1 LIKANLKNISYQ
13 TSAQIIPRA
22 LMFVFTFYIA
32 GILGSEEYGKYDFAL
47 SFGYLIGVFYE
58 LGGNIILTKHVARGL
73 YSSFAYSLKFRLASI
88 LIAIVVTFAVLNIFG
103 LYSGNITNILYALIG
118 IAFSSLMNL
127 YFAFFRG
134 ISKMSYE
141 AIVLIIQKVIFIAVA
156 FALITMNKTASNV
169 LMSFCLSMLIA
180 WMIIL
185 LIFNKQKHN
194 FDFASDEK
202 KIQFRDYIK
211 DVMSLAL
218 VEVFSIIYFRVTQI
232 ILEAY
237 QGFDAVG
244 VYGASYKFVEVFTNI
259 PAILM
264 IVLFPNFA
272 RLSIENMPEFKKQF
286 KKVFALLCGLGII
299 AVLICWFFG
308 EMFFSLLGSDYGDSY
323 IVLRYMTLA
332 LFIIYPNYLLSQ
344 SLIALDKNLR
354 YAFIL
359 SLVLIFNVALGI
371 ILVPQYSVYGSAL
384 SVGICEFIIFVLS
397 LIMINKEFKSR
408 LAK

>member
-1 LIKANLKNISYQ
+1 
-13 TSAQIIPRA
+13 
-22 LMFVFTFYIA
+22 MFVFTFYIA
-32 GILGSEEYGKYDFAL
+32 RTLGSEEFGRYDFAM

-58 LGGNIILTKHVARGL
+58 LGGNIILTKHIARGL
-73 YSSFAYSLKFRLASI
+73 YSSFAYSLKFRIASI
-88 LIAIVVTFAVLNIFG
+88 IIAIILITAILNIFN
-103 LYSGNITNILYALIG
+103 LYAGNFTNILYALIG

-134 ISKMSYE
+134 ISKMGYE

-156 FALITMNKTASNV
+156 FWLITLNQTASGV

-185 LIFNKQKHN
+185 LVFNRQKNNYN
-194 FDFASDEK
+194 FSDSNAEK

-218 VEVFSIIYFRVTQI
+218 VEVFSIVYFRVTQI

-244 VYGASYKFVEVFTNI
+244 IYGASYKFVEVFTNI

-264 IVLFPNFA
+264 IVLFPGFA
-272 RLSIENMPEFKKQF
+272 RLSIENIKEFKVQF
-286 KKVFALLCGLGII
+286 KKVLFVLCSLGAA

-308 EMFFSLLGSDYGDSY
+308 EMFFSLLGSDYADSY

-332 LFIIYPNYLLSQ
+332 LFMIYPNYLLTQ
-344 SLIALDKNLR
+344 AMIAMDENLK
-354 YAFIL
+354 YASVIGAVLVVNIL
-359 SLVLIFNVALGI
+359 LGI

-397 LIMINKEFKSR
+397 FIMINREFKKR
-408 LAK
+408 LARQA

>member
-1 LIKANLKNISYQ
+1 
-13 TSAQIIPRA
+13 
-22 LMFVFTFYIA
+22 MFVFTFYIA
-32 GILGSEEYGKYDFAL
+32 KTLGSEEFGRYDFAM

-58 LGGNIILTKHVARGL
+58 LGGNIILTKHIARGL
-73 YSSFAYSLKFRLASI
+73 YSSFAYSLKFRIASI
-88 LIAIVVTFAVLNIFG
+88 IIAIILVTAILNIFN
-103 LYSGNITNILYALIG
+103 LYADNFTNILYALIG

-134 ISKMSYE
+134 ISKMGYE
-141 AIVLIIQKVIFIAVA
+141 AIVLIIQKIVFIAVA
-156 FALITMNKTASNV
+156 FWLITLNQTASGV

-180 WMIIL
+180 WLIIL
-185 LIFNKQKHN
+185 LVFNRQKSN
-194 FDFASDEK
+194 YDFSGSTNDEK
-202 KIQFRDYIK
+202 KIRFKDYIK

-218 VEVFSIIYFRVTQI
+218 VEVFSIVYFRVTQI

-264 IVLFPNFA
+264 IVLFPGFA
-272 RLSIENMPEFKKQF
+272 RLSIENIKEFKVQF
-286 KKVFALLCGLGII
+286 KKVLFVLSSLGAI

-308 EMFFSLLGSDYGDSY
+308 KMFFSLLGSDYADSY

-332 LFIIYPNYLLSQ
+332 LFMIYPNYLLTQ
-344 SLIALDKNLR
+344 AMIAMDENLK
-354 YAFIL
+354 YASVIGAVLVINIL
-359 SLVLIFNVALGI
+359 LGV

-384 SVGICEFIIFVLS
+384 SVGICEFIIFILS
-397 LIMINKEFKSR
+397 FIMINREFRKR
-408 LAK
+408 LARQA

>member
-1 LIKANLKNISYQ
+1 
-13 TSAQIIPRA
+13 
-22 LMFVFTFYIA
+22 MFVFTFYIA
-32 GILGSEEYGKYDFAL
+32 RTLGSEEFGRYDFAM

-73 YSSFAYSLKFRLASI
+73 YSSFAYSLKFRIASI
-88 LIAIVVTFAVLNIFG
+88 IIAIILVTAILNIFN
-103 LYSGNITNILYALIG
+103 LYADNFTNILYALIG

-134 ISKMSYE
+134 ISKMGYE
-141 AIVLIIQKVIFIAVA
+141 AVVLIIQKVIFIAAA
-156 FALITMNKTASNV
+156 FWLITFNRTASGI
-169 LMSFCLSMLIA
+169 LMSFCISMLIA

-185 LIFNKQKHN
+185 LVFNKQRANYN
-194 FDFASDEK
+194 FSANEK

-218 VEVFSIIYFRVTQI
+218 VEVFSIVYFRVTQI

-272 RLSIENMPEFKKQF
+272 RLSVENIKEFKTQF
-286 KKVFALLCGLGII
+286 KKVFFVLCSLGAG
-299 AVLICWFFG
+299 AVLICWFLG
-308 EMFFSLLGSDYGDSY
+308 ETFFSLLGSDYADSY

-332 LFIIYPNYLLSQ
+332 LFMIYPNYLLTQ
-344 SLIALDKNLR
+344 SMIAMDENLKF
-354 YAFIL
+354 ASVIGAVLVVNIL
-359 SLVLIFNVALGI
+359 LGI

-384 SVGICEFIIFVLS
+384 SVGICEFIIFILS
-397 LIMINKEFKSR
+397 FVIINREFRKR
-408 LAK
+408 LARQT